1 MNYKNGYK
9 VVYEVAAN
17 GERTFYASKS
27 NSYPNTDD
35 APLATFIDAEYAGK
49 TIYEH
54 AGEFYAADTNAPKFD
69 ENGIP
74 TGNKIAGF
82 EALFVE
88 GADAA
93 NVPASASTDPEDDPN
108 NDPEDE
114 DE

>member
-35 APLATFIDAEYAGK
+35 TPLATFIDAEYAGQ

-54 AGEFYAADTNAPKFD
+54 AGEFYAADTNVPKFD

-88 GADAA
+88 GADASID
-93 NVPASASTDPEDDPN
+93 PEDDPEDDPN
-108 NDPEDE
+108 IDPEDE